1 MSQRIIHALGV
12 TVFITVT
19 GTIVNA
25 TMTSLYAYV
34 ISRSNFPFK
43 KILYIVCVNY
53 NVIFT
58 RDGCELFSNDKLIA
72 IERYNLGVNF
82 AF

>member
-1 MSQRIIHALGV
+1 MSQRIIHALGI

-43 KILYIVCVNY
+43 NSLHCL
-53 NVIFT
+53 
-58 RDGCELFSNDKLIA
+58 R
-72 IERYNLGVNF
+72 
-82 AF
+82 